1 MFCMCIKESFG
12 RKVFNFINV
21 FIMCILIVITLYPL
35 LYVVFASLSNS
46 SELMKSSGVLLK
58 PAGFSWSAYRA
69 VFKDPNVLRGYR
81 NTIIILISGTL
92 INIILTSLAAYFF
105 SRKDVLFQKPLMM
118 FIVFTMFFSGGMIP
132 NYLIVKDLGM
142 LNTIWALILP
152 TAISTYNMIILRTGF
167 AAIPESLIES
177 AKIDGANHLT
187 TLFKIV
193 FPLAKPT
200 IAVIV
205 LYYAV
210 GHWNAW
216 FNAMIYLP
224 KRRDLQPL
232 QLILRN
238 ILIQNNMDSMESGG
252 GADEYQVAE
261 TIKYAVIVVA
271 TLPILAIYP
280 FLQKYF
286 VKGIMIGAVKG

>member
-1 MFCMCIKESFG
+1 MCIKESFG

-81 NTIIILISGTL
+81 NTIIILVSGTF

-132 NYLIVKDLGM
+132 NYLIVQNLGM

-187 TLFKIV
+187 TLFRIV

-238 ILIQNNMDSMESGG
+238 ILIQNNMDSMESSG

>member
-1 MFCMCIKESFG
+1 MRIKESTG
-12 RKVFNFINV
+12 RKVFNLINV
-21 FIMCILIVITLYPL
+21 FVMCILIVITLYPL
-35 LYVVFASLSNS
+35 LYVIFASLSKS
-46 SELMKSSGVLLK
+46 SELMKNSGILLK
-58 PAGFSWSAYRA
+58 PAGLSTAAYKA
-69 VFKDPNVLRGYR
+69 VFKNPNIIRGYR
-81 NTIIILISGTL
+81 NTLIILVLGTF
-92 INIILTSLAAYFF
+92 INIVMTSLAAYFF
-105 SRKDVLFQKPLMM
+105 SRKDVMFQKPLMM
-118 FIVFTMFFSGGMIP
+118 YVMFTMFFSGGMIP
-132 NYLIVKDLGM
+132 NYLIVKNLGL
-142 LNTIWALILP
+142 LNTIWALVLP
-152 TAISTYNMIILRTGF
+152 TAISTYNMIIMRTGF

-187 TLFKIV
+187 ILMRIV

-210 GHWNAW
+210 AHWNSW
-216 FNAMIYLP
+216 FSAMIYLQ
-224 KRRDLQPL
+224 KNRNLQPL
-232 QLILRN
+232 QLVLRSILMDN
-238 ILIQNNMDSMESGG
+238 DTNSMQNAAGNTGDQE
-252 GADEYQVAE
+252 QIAE

>member
-1 MFCMCIKESFG
+1 MRIKESTG

-21 FIMCILIVITLYPL
+21 FVMCILIVITLYPL
-35 LYVVFASLSNS
+35 LYVIFASFSKS
-46 SELMKSSGVLLK
+46 SELMKNSGILLK
-58 PAGFSWSAYRA
+58 PAGLSTAAYQA
-69 VFKDPNVLRGYR
+69 VFKNPNIIRGYR
-81 NTIIILISGTL
+81 NTLIILVLGTF
-92 INIILTSLAAYFF
+92 INIVMTSLAAYFF
-105 SRKDVLFQKPLMM
+105 SRKDVMFQKPLMM
-118 FIVFTMFFSGGMIP
+118 YVMFTMFFSGGMIP
-132 NYLIVKDLGM
+132 NYLIVKNLGL
-142 LNTIWALILP
+142 LNTIWALVLP
-152 TAISTYNMIILRTGF
+152 TAISTYNMIIMRTGF

-187 TLFKIV
+187 ILMRIV

-210 GHWNAW
+210 AHWNSW
-216 FNAMIYLP
+216 FSAMIYLQ
-224 KRRDLQPL
+224 KNRNLQPL
-232 QLILRN
+232 QLVLRSILMDN
-238 ILIQNNMDSMESGG
+238 DTNSMQNAAGNTGDQE
-252 GADEYQVAE
+252 QIAE

-286 VKGIMIGAVKG
+286 VKGITVGAVKE